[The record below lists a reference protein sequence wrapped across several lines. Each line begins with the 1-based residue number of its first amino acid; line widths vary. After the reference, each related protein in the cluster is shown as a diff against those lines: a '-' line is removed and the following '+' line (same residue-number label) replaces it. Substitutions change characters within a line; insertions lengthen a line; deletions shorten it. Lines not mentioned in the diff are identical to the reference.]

1 MIYSFISLPFCPDP
15 DPHKFADPDPKPCF
29 TFLLFLSRATE
40 RDDEDKWEADQDNV
54 HRIQPGV
61 FVAVV

>member
-1 MIYSFISLPFCPDP
+1 MMNDVNRSVVKVREII
-15 DPHKFADPDPKPCF
+15 

-40 RDDEDKWEADQDNV
+40 RDDEDKWEADQDDV